1 MQFKKLFLR
10 HYLSASAF
18 FLGWSLSAFVLF
30 LFFSGTNQREASR
43 GALTHAG
50 VALVSSIGIF
60 TLGDKAR
67 KDD

>member
-1 MQFKKLFLR
+1 MQFKRVFLR

-43 GALTHAG
+43 GALTQVG
-50 VALVSSIGIF
+50 VALVSSIGMS
-60 TLGDKAR
+60 TLGNKVR
-67 KDD
+67 KC